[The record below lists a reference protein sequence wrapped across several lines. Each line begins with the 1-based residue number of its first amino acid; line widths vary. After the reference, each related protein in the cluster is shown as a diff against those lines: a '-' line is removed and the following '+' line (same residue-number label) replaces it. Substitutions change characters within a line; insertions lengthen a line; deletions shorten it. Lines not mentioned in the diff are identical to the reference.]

1 MSTIHVPS
9 ETRLYGDCDGGHAG
23 KALGQLTDEND
34 FKVVMYK
41 PGRAKPYL
49 IAGKYNS
56 ILGWVS
62 I

>member
-1 MSTIHVPS
+1 MDS
-9 ETRLYGDCDGGHAG
+9 DCDGHRPG
-23 KALGQLTDEND
+23 KTLEQLTDEND
-34 FKVVMYK
+34 FKIVMYK

-56 ILGWVS
+56 ALGWVS